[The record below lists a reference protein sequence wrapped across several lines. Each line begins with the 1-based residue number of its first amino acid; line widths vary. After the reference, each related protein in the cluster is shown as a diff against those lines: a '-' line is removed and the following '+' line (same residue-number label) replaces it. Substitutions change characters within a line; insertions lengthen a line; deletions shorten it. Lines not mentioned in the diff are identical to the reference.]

1 MLKAHFWPKMA
12 TRQKFELK
20 KASYFDSLVRVILF
34 PVIKISNLHYA
45 SVFNTPINRRLQT
58 MAIAILI
65 FLFLAGAQV
74 TKDDHAVHR
83 PMNSGSYFI
92 FR

>member
-1 MLKAHFWPKMA
+1 M
-12 TRQKFELK
+12 
-20 KASYFDSLVRVILF
+20 ILF

-74 TKDDHAVHR
+74 TKDDHTVHR
-83 PMNSGSYFI
+83 LMNSGSYFI
-92 FR
+92 LGDDGSCSWDIFSIRILGLYVHLFYTLLS

>member
-1 MLKAHFWPKMA
+1 MA
-12 TRQKFELK
+12 TRKKFELK

-74 TKDDHAVHR
+74 TKDDHTVHR
-83 PMNSGSYFI
+83 PMNSASYFI